1 MIMII
6 IIIMMMI
13 IMMMIITL
21 LRDLVTLLHIVP
33 GVGVV
38 VFADLVVLGVADAL
52 GDLLA
57 HVGVLGL
64 VPEVLVELV
73 LLALFHIFARKTFED
88 CYI

>member
-1 MIMII
+1 MII
-6 IIIMMMI
+6 MMMMMI
-13 IMMMIITL
+13 IMIMMITL
-21 LRDLVTLLHIVP
+21 LRDLVTFLHIVP

-52 GDLLA
+52 RDLLA

-73 LLALFHIFARKTFED
+73 LLAFFHIFARKTFED
-88 CYI
+88 C